1 MTSFCSSRAQHPSR
15 LSLLSWGP
23 AQSLG
28 QVAQWA
34 AGSLPAVRLALC
46 LLACPDPSPE
56 SSAALPCCYCHV
68 CLTLTLRAHSSR
80 SGRGSSHCL
89 SLSSWQFS
97 VLAPLICSEHG
108 PGTPSFMG
116 SFQTWDLTRKGWDQG
131 ISYCPGAGQWQEDL
145 INAFPQ
151 RGKIIFQRVPF
162 VSSSG
167 DKVPPKCQS
176 ELRSNEGL
184 F

>member
-1 MTSFCSSRAQHPSR
+1 M
-15 LSLLSWGP
+15 
-23 AQSLG
+23 
-28 QVAQWA
+28 AQWA

-68 CLTLTLRAHSSR
+68 CLTLTLRAHSPR
-80 SGRGSSHCL
+80 SGVGSSHCL

-97 VLAPLICSEHG
+97 VLAPLVCSEHG

-116 SFQTWDLTRKGWDQG
+116 SFQSWDLTRKGWDQG
-131 ISYCPGAGQWQEDL
+131 ISYCLGAGQWQEDL

-151 RGKIIFQRVPF
+151 RGKKYFSVFPLCLQAVIRCHQSASLSCVQMKDYSDKMER
-162 VSSSG
+162 G
-167 DKVPPKCQS
+167 DARGRRTLWRGPR
-176 ELRSNEGL
+176 LA
-184 F
+184 